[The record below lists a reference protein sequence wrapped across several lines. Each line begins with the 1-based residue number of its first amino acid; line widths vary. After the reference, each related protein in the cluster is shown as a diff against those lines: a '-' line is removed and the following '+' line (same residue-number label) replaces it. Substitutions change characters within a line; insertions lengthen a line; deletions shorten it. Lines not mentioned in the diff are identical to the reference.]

1 MGAKMNVVNM
11 SIWIFHIYWNLKTT
25 HTIQIIMSI
34 TLEQMRKDYKDDK
47 DIMNELTNSPEA
59 VIDFDRTWNG
69 KFEFVRCGECNG
81 PMLGHRAEKCRKNNG
96 YEEALVKKYET
107 QMRSS
112 LRIREIAISHIN
124 KQKMAEMT
132 YKQEIETKLAQ
143 NLPAK
148 TN

>member
-34 TLEQMRKDYKDDK
+34 TLEQMKKDYKDDK
-47 DIMNELTNSPEA
+47 DIMNELTNNLEA

-81 PMLGHRAEKCRKNNG
+81 PMLGHRAEKCRKTDG

-107 QMRSS
+107 KMRSS
-112 LRIREIAISHIN
+112 LSIRDTVISYIY
-124 KQKMAEMT
+124 KQKMADMAF
-132 YKQEIETKLAQ
+132 KQDREIEL
-143 NLPAK
+143 
-148 TN
+148 